1 MGKYKSVNTGD
12 YKAMSSV
19 ETKQKE
25 SNMVT
30 TMETKQSEYAGVI
43 TTAEMEMS
51 DYKRCKVTR
60 AETKATMP
68 KKLITSLGFFPIT
81 SVEINEDSS
90 IQFYINLD
98 SSVIDYEC
106 RDTIGNCIES
116 QDKAKRMGWTWNN
129 AKIELSMRLHVIID
143 SNWNVSSSKLEV
155 CYQDKEQ
162 NDISGKLYFVNV
174 VREYTLK
181 EIIAD
186 VIRARLLQ

>member
-12 YKAMSSV
+12 YKAMASV

-60 AETKATMP
+60 SETKATMP

-81 SVEINEDSS
+81 SAEINEGSS

-98 SSVIDYEC
+98 SSVIDPEC
-106 RDTIGNCIES
+106 RYTIGNCIES

-143 SNWNVSSSKLEV
+143 SNWNVLSSKLEV

-162 NDISGKLYFVNV
+162 KDISGKLSFVNI
-174 VREYTLK
+174 VREHTLK
-181 EIIAD
+181 TIIAD
-186 VIRARLLQ
+186 TIRSKLFQ

>member
-12 YKAMSSV
+12 YKAMASV

-30 TMETKQSEYAGVI
+30 TMETKQSENTGVI

-51 DYKRCKVTR
+51 DYKRCKITR

-81 SVEINEDSS
+81 SAEINEDSS

-162 NDISGKLYFVNV
+162 KDISGKLSFVNI
-174 VREYTLK
+174 VREHTLK
-181 EIIAD
+181 EIIAY

>member
-12 YKAMSSV
+12 YKAISSV

-25 SNMVT
+25 SNM
-30 TMETKQSEYAGVI
+30 
-43 TTAEMEMS
+43 
-51 DYKRCKVTR
+51 KRCKITR

-81 SVEINEDSS
+81 SAEINEDSS

-116 QDKAKRMGWTWNN
+116 QDKAKRIGWTWNN

-162 NDISGKLYFVNV
+162 KDISGKLYFVNV
-174 VREYTLK
+174 VREDTLK
-181 EIIAD
+181 EITAD

>member
-12 YKAMSSV
+12 YRSMASV

-68 KKLITSLGFFPIT
+68 KKLITSLDFFPIT
-81 SVEINEDSS
+81 SVEMDKGSS

-106 RDTIGNCIES
+106 RYTIGKCIES
-116 QDKAKRMGWTWNN
+116 QDKAKLMGWTWNN

-162 NDISGKLYFVNV
+162 KDISGKLYFVNI
-174 VREYTLK
+174 VRENTLK

-186 VIRARLLQ
+186 VIRAKLFQ

>member
-43 TTAEMEMS
+43 TTAEMKMS
-51 DYKRCKVTR
+51 DYKRCKITR

-81 SVEINEDSS
+81 SAEINEDSS

-98 SSVIDYEC
+98 SSVIDPEC
-106 RDTIGNCIES
+106 RYTIGNCIES
-116 QDKAKRMGWTWNN
+116 QDKAKRIGWTWNN
-129 AKIELSMRLHVIID
+129 AKIKLSMRLHVIID
-143 SNWNVSSSKLEV
+143 SNWNVLSSKLEV

-162 NDISGKLYFVNV
+162 KDISGKLSFVNI

-181 EIIAD
+181 TIIAD
-186 VIRARLLQ
+186 TIRARLFQ

>member
-25 SNMVT
+25 SNM
-30 TMETKQSEYAGVI
+30 
-43 TTAEMEMS
+43 
-51 DYKRCKVTR
+51 KRCKITR

-98 SSVIDYEC
+98 SSVIDPEC
-106 RDTIGNCIES
+106 RYTIGNCIES
-116 QDKAKRMGWTWNN
+116 QDKAKRIGWTWNN

-162 NDISGKLYFVNV
+162 KDISGKLSFVNI

-181 EIIAD
+181 TIIAD
-186 VIRARLLQ
+186 TIRAKLFQ

>member
-12 YKAMSSV
+12 YKAMASV

-30 TMETKQSEYAGVI
+30 TMETKQSEYTGVI

-51 DYKRCKVTR
+51 DYKRCNVTR
-60 AETKATMP
+60 SETKATMP

-81 SVEINEDSS
+81 SAEINEDSS

-116 QDKAKRMGWTWNN
+116 QDKAKRIGWTWNN

-162 NDISGKLYFVNV
+162 KDISGKLSFVNI
-174 VREYTLK
+174 VREHTLK